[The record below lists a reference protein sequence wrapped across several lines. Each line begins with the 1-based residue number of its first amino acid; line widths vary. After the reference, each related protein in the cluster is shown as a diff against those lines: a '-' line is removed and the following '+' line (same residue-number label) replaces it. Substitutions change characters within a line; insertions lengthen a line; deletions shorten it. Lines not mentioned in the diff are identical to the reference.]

1 TGRRTSSPPQL
12 GQRQPGRRLATQS
25 AQKVH
30 SNVQIMASAASGA
43 RSLSQHSQLG
53 LSFSIVVPRVDT
65 AAAERSMVA
74 RGNANNAARRTPMDF
89 PELVQRFAAAA
100 ASGNGDALADLFT
113 PNGTYDDYFFGPS
126 TGRDAIKKMLAHFAD
141 GGANFRWEFFD
152 PALTGSTGY
161 ASYRFSFD
169 SKRPEANGAR
179 VAFDGIGRFDLDAS

>member
-1 TGRRTSSPPQL
+1 
-12 GQRQPGRRLATQS
+12 
-25 AQKVH
+25 
-30 SNVQIMASAASGA
+30 
-43 RSLSQHSQLG
+43 
-53 LSFSIVVPRVDT
+53 
-65 AAAERSMVA
+65 
-74 RGNANNAARRTPMDF
+74 MDF

-126 TGRDAIKKMLAHFAD
+126 TGRDAIKQMLAHFAD

-179 VAFDGIGRFDLDAS
+179 VAFDGIGRFDLDARRPHRALLGGVRPRHGAGAAGIRARAPAQIGLKYATALKARPEWAPPHTR